1 MAEFKYQ
8 IEGLEQIKARFK
20 GLKASMAKR
29 ILRPALGKGARIVA
43 KAAKSL
49 VPVDTG
55 LLKKALAS
63 KVFSKRNVVA
73 LIGARTGFEKMVG
86 TRKMDPTRT
95 AHFADTG
102 RKEVVARNKP
112 LAFMLEGRL
121 IRTSKVRAYSG
132 SHFLSRAYNLTRAEV
147 AQIVVQDAAER
158 LAKFGR

>member
-8 IEGLEQIKARFK
+8 IDGLEQVKTRLK
-20 GLKASMAKR
+20 GMKASMQKR
-29 ILRPALGKGARIVA
+29 VLRPALGKGARVVA

-73 LIGARTGFEKMVG
+73 LIGARTGFEKVIG
-86 TRKMDPTRT
+86 GKKMDPVRT

-102 RKEVVARNKP
+102 RKEVVMRNRP
-112 LAFMLEGRL
+112 LAFMVEGRF
-121 IRTSKVRAYSG
+121 IRTSKVRAYTG
-132 SHFLSRAYNLTRAEV
+132 SQFLSRAYNLTRAEV
-147 AQIVVQDAAER
+147 ATIVAQDAAER